1 MNQLPSS
8 GPNISARQRPGIGVI
23 SSYTGTMEEARDY
36 LRTPSRCPRTSTMV
50 GYQKAT
56 GRYRFIPIRCKC
68 WTCEH
73 CAKMNKYLLE
83 QKIASGEPDRMVTLT
98 CRPVEGYTPKEIHD
112 RCRKKIPLLFAAL
125 RKEFGA
131 IEYAAVLETTAKG
144 MPHWHILVR
153 GGYIPQARLKQLWHK
168 MTGNFVVGVEKIRST
183 KSVQSYIVKY
193 LAKDF
198 EKHKSERLGRL
209 ISFSKRYLSPTRV
222 TLSDEEW
229 VWERSQHTI
238 SWIIDYQFSDRF
250 WVQISN
256 EGIVDL
262 IPKDPPLNT
271 DPDAVMLRE
280 LGGEE
285 WSESDPAF

>member
-1 MNQLPSS
+1 M
-8 GPNISARQRPGIGVI
+8 
-23 SSYTGTMEEARDY
+23 
-36 LRTPSRCPRTSTMV
+36 
-50 GYQKAT
+50 
-56 GRYRFIPIRCKC
+56 
-68 WTCEH
+68 
-73 CAKMNKYLLE
+73 
-83 QKIASGEPDRMVTLT
+83 
-98 CRPVEGYTPKEIHD
+98 
-112 RCRKKIPLLFAAL
+112 
-125 RKEFGA
+125 
-131 IEYAAVLETTAKG
+131 
-144 MPHWHILVR
+144 
-153 GGYIPQARLKQLWHK
+153 
-168 MTGNFVVGVEKIRST
+168 
-183 KSVQSYIVKY
+183 
-193 LAKDF
+193 
-198 EKHKSERLGRL
+198 
-209 ISFSKRYLSPTRV
+209 SPTRV